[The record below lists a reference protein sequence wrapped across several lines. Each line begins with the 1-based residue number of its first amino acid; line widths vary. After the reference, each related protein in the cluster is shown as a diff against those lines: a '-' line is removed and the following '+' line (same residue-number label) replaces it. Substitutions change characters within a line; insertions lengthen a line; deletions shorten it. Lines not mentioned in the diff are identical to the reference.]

1 MAYAVSCGN
10 FLQLQAVIKSKN
22 NEFFPV
28 TGTGADSVQMFESR
42 VFAQTARGGTVQQK
56 KSVSQ
61 RVRDIKRVI
70 AKVKENDAPVKV
82 EKIEELKQLNK
93 VRRDSR
99 KIKFVD
105 QKYKQVKFYG
115 SLC

>member
-1 MAYAVSCGN
+1 MKRYLDPKEN
-10 FLQLQAVIKSKN
+10 KLHLDKYH
-22 NEFFPV
+22 
-28 TGTGADSVQMFESR
+28 R
-42 VFAQTARGGTVQQK
+42 TVQQK